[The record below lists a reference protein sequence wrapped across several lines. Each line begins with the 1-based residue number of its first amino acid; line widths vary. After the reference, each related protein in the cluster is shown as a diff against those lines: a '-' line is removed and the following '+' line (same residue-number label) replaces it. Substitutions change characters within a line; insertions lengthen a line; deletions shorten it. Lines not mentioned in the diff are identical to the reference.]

1 MRAAPTNYIL
11 LSRMNS
17 AKSAGSVIYQSLLA
31 YGRQIF
37 RLCLGTLILGAKMA
51 ERAGLEEKLISNQ
64 ERFEKIC
71 NLLSDEKTNP
81 CDRLEQITVLVDAIE
96 RYQFVPAQF
105 KPETMIAAARM
116 AAKVLLACDSKLA
129 EEMTQRLRALVD
141 AKRDDN
147 NLSALEALHDLN
159 KSFPEESKAIDTEYS
174 ATVWKL
180 LRVVWMTLFGI
191 YYYLKQ

>member
-1 MRAAPTNYIL
+1 
-11 LSRMNS
+11 
-17 AKSAGSVIYQSLLA
+17 
-31 YGRQIF
+31 
-37 RLCLGTLILGAKMA
+37 
-51 ERAGLEEKLISNQ
+51 
-64 ERFEKIC
+64 
-71 NLLSDEKTNP
+71 
-81 CDRLEQITVLVDAIE
+81 
-96 RYQFVPAQF
+96 
-105 KPETMIAAARM
+105 MIAAARM

-159 KSFPEESKAIDTEYS
+159 ESFPEESKAIDTEYS

>member
-1 MRAAPTNYIL
+1 
-11 LSRMNS
+11 
-17 AKSAGSVIYQSLLA
+17 
-31 YGRQIF
+31 
-37 RLCLGTLILGAKMA
+37 MA

-159 KSFPEESKAIDTEYS
+159 ESFPEESKAIDTEYS